1 VTKSLLAGN
10 QHHMFMHADID
21 RGKTHSKVRP
31 ERLVGVGVVS
41 RGGGRGAKRGITEPL
56 VGSCVARKRRG
67 KGKGKGKKGQAK
79 RERKENRHPLGE
91 DTSRYCTYQSGDD
104 AAHARDRR
112 CSLLRSGRSAH
123 VCLV

>member
-1 VTKSLLAGN
+1 MTKSLLAGN

-41 RGGGRGAKRGITEPL
+41 RGGGITEPL

-79 RERKENRHPLGE
+79 RERKETGTRLARIPV
-91 DTSRYCTYQSGDD
+91 DTVPINLATTQLTPGIV
-104 AAHARDRR
+104 AAP
-112 CSLLRSGRSAH
+112 C
-123 VCLV
+123 